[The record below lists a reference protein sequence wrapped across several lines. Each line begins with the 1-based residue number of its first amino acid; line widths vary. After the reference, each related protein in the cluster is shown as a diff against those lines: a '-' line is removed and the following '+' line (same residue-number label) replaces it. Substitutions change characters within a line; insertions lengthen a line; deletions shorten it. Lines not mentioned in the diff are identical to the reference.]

1 MEELAHGMTQ
11 IAVTNVGVD
20 FGATTLFK
28 DISFTVGA
36 GERWGII
43 GRNGSGKTTLFR
55 LITGQMAPTR
65 GVVSK
70 PNALRVSLLEQ
81 HRDFGNATTVWEA
94 AAGAFADLFA
104 LEKSI
109 TEQANRMSESS
120 SEAELEKYGRDLERF
135 EQQGG
140 YTIAPR
146 IDAVLDGL
154 GFNAE
159 RARHTP
165 LKGLSGGERGRLALA
180 GQLVAPAD
188 VLLLDEPTNH
198 LDLDTTRWLEQYLS
212 EIQTTV
218 ILISHDRAFLSA
230 VVDHILH
237 IEGGSA
243 ATYSGTYE
251 SFVEQR
257 NLRRLSQQ
265 RSFEKNQKTIAKEQ
279 DYIARN
285 IAGVNSKQAKGRRKR
300 LDRMP
305 RLSAPVG
312 GQPVMSPAFTVRAR
326 GGDRVVD
333 AEHVRIDVGDR
344 TLITDFTGTL
354 MRGDVVGLIGPN
366 GAGKTTFVRVLFGE
380 HPIAAGD
387 LKLGGGID
395 SGYYRQDLSQLPL
408 DKSLYETIAEYRPL
422 WERGAIQSHLGAF
435 EFSGD
440 EVQRRVSS
448 LSGGERAR
456 LALAVLMLGGANLLV
471 LDEPTNHLDVESIEA
486 LEDAVSSYD
495 GSVLLISHDRALLRA
510 LTTRVWV
517 LYDKRIIDFDGGFEE
532 WEEVAAERLHAAR
545 VRAAE
550 SEARHRIHER
560 QAVERPH
567 RPDRDRRTSARK
579 ARERLAVAEAR
590 VAELEKTV
598 DHLTS
603 TLEDPALY
611 TKVDGPQLAA
621 AMGRELDEARAQLD
635 AAIAEWEQASVEVD
649 QSVE

>member
-1 MEELAHGMTQ
+1 MTQ
-11 IAVTNVGVD
+11 IAVSNVGVD

-55 LITGQMAPTR
+55 LITGEMAPTR
-65 GVVSK
+65 GVVSR

-81 HRDFGNATTVWEA
+81 HRNFGTAKTVWDA

-120 SEAELEKYGRDLERF
+120 SEAEIEKYGRDLERF

-159 RARHTP
+159 KARVTP
-165 LKGLSGGERGRLALA
+165 LAGLSGGERGRLALA
-180 GQLVAPAD
+180 GQLVSPAD

-212 EIQTTV
+212 EIPTTV

-243 ATYSGTYE
+243 ATYTGTYE
-251 SFVEQR
+251 EFVEQR
-257 NLRRLSQQ
+257 NLRRLTQQ
-265 RSFEKNQKTIAKEQ
+265 RSFEKNQKIIAKEA

-300 LDRMP
+300 LERMP

-312 GQPVMSPAFTVRAR
+312 GAPVMSPEFKVRER
-326 GGDRVVD
+326 GGDRVVA

-344 TLITDFTGTL
+344 TLIKDFTGTL

-380 HPIAAGD
+380 HPIAGGD
-387 LKLGGGID
+387 LKLGGGVD

-408 DKSLYETIAEYRPL
+408 TKTLFETVAEYRPL
-422 WERGAIQSHLGAF
+422 WERGAIQNHLGAF

-440 EVQRRVSS
+440 EVQRKVGS

-456 LALAVLMLGGANLLV
+456 LALAILMLGGANLLV

-486 LEDAVSSYD
+486 LEDAVANYD

-517 LYDKRIIDFDGGFEE
+517 LHDGRIIDFAGGFEE
-532 WEEVAAERLHAAR
+532 WEEVAVERLHAAR

-550 SEARHRIHER
+550 SEARHRVHER

-567 RPDRDRRTSARK
+567 RPDRDRRTAARK
-579 ARERLAVAEAR
+579 ARERLAAAEVQVSA
-590 VAELEKTV
+590 LEKAV
-598 DHLTS
+598 DELTT

-611 TKVDGPQLAA
+611 TKPDGSKRAAEFGAQLEKAK
-621 AMGRELDEARAQLD
+621 AQLD

>member
-1 MEELAHGMTQ
+1 MTQ
-11 IAVTNVGVD
+11 LALSNVGVD
-20 FGATTLFK
+20 FGAMTLFN
-28 DISFTVGA
+28 DITFTVGE

-43 GRNGSGKTTLFR
+43 GRNGTGKTTLFR
-55 LITGQMAPTR
+55 LITGDLTPTR
-65 GVVSK
+65 GVVSRA
-70 PNALRVSLLEQ
+70 NATRISLLEQ
-81 HRDFGNATTVWEA
+81 HRNFGSATTVWEA
-94 AAGAFADLFA
+94 AAGAFAELFA

-120 SEAELEKYGRDLERF
+120 TEAELEKYGRDLERF
-135 EQQGG
+135 ERQGG

-154 GFNAE
+154 GFNPE
-159 RARHTP
+159 QARITP
-165 LKGLSGGERGRLALA
+165 LGGLSGGERGRLALA

-198 LDLDTTRWLEQYLS
+198 LDLDTTRWLEEYLI
-212 EIQTTV
+212 EIQTTIV
-218 ILISHDRAFLSA
+218 LISHDRAFLSA
-230 VVDHILH
+230 VVDHVLH
-237 IEGGSA
+237 IEGGSSFSY
-243 ATYSGTYE
+243 TGTYE

-265 RSFEKNQKTIAKEQ
+265 RSFDQQKKQIAKEQ

-285 IAGVNSKQAKGRRKR
+285 LAGQNSKQAKGRRKR

-312 GQPVMSPAFTVRAR
+312 GEPVMSPEFKALDR
-326 GGDRVVD
+326 GGDRVVA

-344 TLITDFTGTL
+344 TLIKDFTGTL

-366 GAGKTTFVRVLFGE
+366 GAGKTTFVRTLFGE
-380 HPIAAGD
+380 HPIAGGE

-408 DKSLYETIAEYRPL
+408 DKTLYETISELRPL

-440 EVQRRVSS
+440 EGQRRVGS

-456 LALAVLMLGGANLLV
+456 LALAILMLGGANLLV

-486 LEDAVSSYD
+486 VEDAVDDYE
-495 GSVLLISHDRALLRA
+495 GSVLLVSHDRALLRA

-517 LYDKRIIDFDGGFEE
+517 IHNRRITDFDGGFAE
-532 WEEVAAERLHAAR
+532 WEVAAKERAHAAT

-550 SEARHRIHER
+550 SESRHRVHER

-567 RPDRDRRTSARK
+567 RPDRDRRTASRK
-579 ARERLAVAEAR
+579 ARERLAAAEAR
-590 VAELEKTV
+590 VAELEKAV
-598 DHLTS
+598 DEMTGVLD
-603 TLEDPALY
+603 DPALY
-611 TKVDGPQLAA
+611 TTPDGTSRAA
-621 AMGRELDEARAQLD
+621 G
-635 AAIAEWEQASVEVD
+635 I
-649 QSVE
+649 

>member
-1 MEELAHGMTQ
+1 MTQ
-11 IAVTNVGVD
+11 IAVTNVSVE

-28 DISFTVGA
+28 DVSFTVAA

-43 GRNGSGKTTLFR
+43 GRNGTGKTTLFR

-65 GVVSK
+65 GAVSK

-81 HRDFGNATTVWEA
+81 HRNFGNATTVWEA
-94 AAGAFADLFA
+94 AAGAFAELFA

-120 SEAELEKYGRDLERF
+120 SEADLERYGRDLERF
-135 EQQGG
+135 ERQGG

-154 GFNAE
+154 GFNPGA
-159 RARHTP
+159 ARETP
-165 LKGLSGGERGRLALA
+165 LGGLSGGERGRLALA

-188 VLLLDEPTNH
+188 VMLLDEPTNH
-198 LDLDTTRWLEQYLS
+198 LDLDTTRWLEQYLHELPS
-212 EIQTTV
+212 TV

-230 VVDHILH
+230 VVDHVLH
-237 IEGGSA
+237 IEGLTA
-243 ATYSGTYE
+243 FTYSGNYE

-257 NLRRLSQQ
+257 NHRRLTQLRTFEQQ
-265 RSFEKNQKTIAKEQ
+265 KRVIAQEE

-285 IAGVNSKQAKGRRKR
+285 IAGQNSKQAKGRRKR
-300 LDRMP
+300 LERMP

-312 GQPVMSPAFTVRAR
+312 GMPVMSPAFKARDR
-326 GGDRVVD
+326 GGDRVVA

-344 TLITDFTGTL
+344 TLVKDFTGTL

-366 GAGKTTFVRVLFGE
+366 GAGKTTLIRVLLGE
-380 HPIAAGD
+380 HPIAGGEM
-387 LKLGGGID
+387 KLGGGID
-395 SGYYRQDLSQLPL
+395 AGYYRQDLSQLPL
-408 DKSLYETIAEYRPL
+408 DRSLYDTISALRPL
-422 WERGAIQSHLGAF
+422 WERGAIQGHLGRF

-440 EVQRRVSS
+440 EVQRKVGS

-456 LALAVLMLGGANLLV
+456 LALAILMLGSANLLI

-486 LEDAVSSYD
+486 LEDAVDDYD
-495 GSVLLISHDRALLRA
+495 GSVLLVSHDRALLRA
-510 LTTRVWV
+510 LTTRVWM
-517 LYDKRIIDFDGGFEE
+517 LHDKRIIDFDGGFEE

-550 SEARHRIHER
+550 AEARHRVHER

-567 RPDRDRRTSARK
+567 RPDRDRRMAARK
-579 ARERLAVAEAR
+579 AREHLATTESR
-590 VAELEKTV
+590 VSGLETIV
-598 DHLTS
+598 DQLTA

-611 TKVDGPQLAA
+611 TTPEGTQRAGVLGKDL
-621 AMGRELDEARAQLD
+621 EEAKAKLD
-635 AAIAEWEQASVEVD
+635 AAIADWEQASVEVD
-649 QSVE
+649 ESVE

>member
-1 MEELAHGMTQ
+1 MTQ
-11 IAVTNVGVD
+11 IAVTNVGVE

-55 LITGQMAPTR
+55 LITGEMAPTR

-81 HRDFGNATTVWEA
+81 HRNFGNAATVWEA

-154 GFNAE
+154 GFNAD

-180 GQLVAPAD
+180 GQLVSPAD

-243 ATYSGTYE
+243 ATYAGTYE

-265 RSFEKNQKTIAKEQ
+265 RSFERNQKTIAKEQ
-279 DYIARN
+279 DYIARH

-312 GQPVMSPAFTVRAR
+312 GQPVMTPEFKTGAR

-380 HPIAAGD
+380 HPIAGGE

-395 SGYYRQDLSQLPL
+395 SGYYRQDMSQLPL
-408 DKSLYETIAEYRPL
+408 DKSLYETIAEHRPL

-456 LALAVLMLGGANLLV
+456 LALAILMLGGANLLV

-517 LYDKRIIDFDGGFEE
+517 LYDKRIIDFAGGFEE

-550 SEARHRIHER
+550 AEARHRVHER

-567 RPDRDRRTSARK
+567 RPDRDRRASARK
-579 ARERLAVAEAR
+579 ARERLAVAESR

-611 TKVDGPQLAA
+611 TKAGGTQRAA
-621 AMGRELDEARAQLD
+621 ALGRDLEEARAQLD
-635 AAIAEWEQASVEVD
+635 AAIAEWEQASVDVD

>member
-1 MEELAHGMTQ
+1 MTQ
-11 IAVTNVGVD
+11 IAVANVGVD
-20 FGATTLFK
+20 FGATTLFNG
-28 DISFTVGA
+28 ISFTVAA

-55 LITGQMAPTR
+55 LMTGEMTPTR
-65 GVVSK
+65 GVVSR
-70 PNALRVSLLEQ
+70 PNSLRVSLLEQ

-94 AAGAFADLFA
+94 AAGAFAELFA
-104 LEKSI
+104 LEQSI

-120 SEAELEKYGRDLERF
+120 SEADLERYGRDLERF
-135 EQQGG
+135 ERQGG
-140 YTIAPR
+140 YTMAPR

-154 GFNAE
+154 GFNPE
-159 RARHTP
+159 LARVTS
-165 LKGLSGGERGRLALA
+165 LSGLSGGERGRLALA

-188 VLLLDEPTNH
+188 LLLLDEPTNH
-198 LDLDTTRWLEQYLS
+198 LDLDTTRWLEQYLR

-230 VVDHILH
+230 VVDHVLH
-237 IEGGSA
+237 IEGRTAFTYTGS
-243 ATYSGTYE
+243 YE

-257 NLRRLSQQ
+257 NLRRLTLQRTFDQQ
-265 RSFEKNQKTIAKEQ
+265 KKQIANEQ

-285 IAGVNSKQAKGRRKR
+285 IAGQNSKQAKGRRKR

-312 GQPVMSPAFTVRAR
+312 GDPVMSPEFKARDR
-326 GGDRVVD
+326 GGDRVIA
-333 AEHVRIDVGDR
+333 AEHVRIDVGNR

-366 GAGKTTFVRVLFGE
+366 GAGKTTFVRALFGE
-380 HPIAAGD
+380 HPIAGGD

-408 DKSLYETIAEYRPL
+408 DKTLYDAIAELRPL
-422 WERGAIQSHLGAF
+422 WERGSIQNHLGAF

-440 EVQRRVSS
+440 EVQRGVGS

-456 LALAVLMLGGANLLV
+456 LALSMLMLGGANLLV

-486 LEDAVSSYD
+486 LEDAVASYD

-517 LYDKRIIDFDGGFEE
+517 LHDRRVIDFDGSFAE
-532 WEEVAAERLHAAR
+532 WEEVAIERLHAAR

-550 SEARHRIHER
+550 AEARHRVHER
-560 QAVERPH
+560 KTVERPH
-567 RPDRDRRTSARK
+567 RPDRDRRAAARK
-579 ARERLAVAEAR
+579 ARERLTVAEAR
-590 VAELEKTV
+590 VSELEQAV
-598 DHLTS
+598 DQLTS
-603 TLEDPALY
+603 TLEDPDLY
-611 TKVDGPQLAA
+611 TRRDGSQRAA
-621 AMGRELDEARAQLD
+621 GMGKELEQAKAQLD

-649 QSVE
+649 ESVE

>member
-1 MEELAHGMTQ
+1 MTQ
-11 IAVTNVGVD
+11 IAVTNVGVE

-28 DISFTVGA
+28 DISFTVAA

-55 LITGQMAPTR
+55 LITGEMAPTR

-70 PNALRVSLLEQ
+70 PNSLRVSLLEQ
-81 HRDFGNATTVWEA
+81 HRSFGTATTVWEA

-120 SEAELEKYGRDLERF
+120 SEADLEKYGRDLERF

-154 GFNAE
+154 GFNPE
-159 RARHTP
+159 QARVTP
-165 LKGLSGGERGRLALA
+165 LAGLSGGERGRLALA

-198 LDLDTTRWLEQYLS
+198 LDLDTTRWLEQYLG
-212 EIQTTV
+212 EIQTTI

-230 VVDHILH
+230 VVDHVLH
-237 IEGGSA
+237 IEGGSSFSY
-243 ATYSGTYE
+243 TGTYE

-265 RSFEKNQKTIAKEQ
+265 RSFDQQKRQIAKEQ

-285 IAGVNSKQAKGRRKR
+285 IAGQNSKQAKGRRKR

-305 RLSAPVG
+305 RLSTPIG
-312 GQPVMSPAFTVRAR
+312 GEPVMSPEFKAHGR
-326 GGDRVVD
+326 GGDRVIA

-344 TLITDFTGTL
+344 TLIKDFTGTL

-380 HPIAAGD
+380 HPIASGD

-408 DKSLYETIAEYRPL
+408 DKSLYETISELRPL
-422 WERGAIQSHLGAF
+422 WERGSIQSHLGAF

-440 EVQRRVSS
+440 EVQRRVGS

-456 LALAVLMLGGANLLV
+456 LALAILMLGGANLLV

-486 LEDAVSSYD
+486 VEDAVANYD

-517 LYDKRIIDFDGGFEE
+517 LHDKRIIDFAGGFEE
-532 WEEVAAERLHAAR
+532 WEEIAAERLHAAR

-550 SEARHRIHER
+550 SEARHRVHER

-567 RPDRDRRTSARK
+567 RPDKDRRAAARK
-579 ARERLAVAEAR
+579 ARERLAVTEGR
-590 VAELEKTV
+590 VAELEKVV
-598 DHLTS
+598 DQITT
-603 TLEDPALY
+603 TLEDPSLY
-611 TKVDGPQLAA
+611 TKPDGSQRAA
-621 AMGRELDEARAQLD
+621 AMGKELEARKAELDV
-635 AAIAEWEQASVEVD
+635 AIMEWEKASAEVDESVE
-649 QSVE
+649 